1 MCILFQVVN
10 LEGIIHKFMYTNGAE
25 KNMPKIIDVAVSTI
39 KEIAYS
45 IDSFSCCNDFYIQ
58 NHSAYRPTPVNNIT
72 KAQLA
77 QAVSKS
83 ATQIIDSTLLG
94 V

>member
-1 MCILFQVVN
+1 
-10 LEGIIHKFMYTNGAE
+10 MYTNGAE
-25 KNMPKIIDVAVSTI
+25 KNMPKIIDVAVSRKQHTPLTVLFVV
-39 KEIAYS
+39 Y
-45 IDSFSCCNDFYIQ
+45 DFYIQ